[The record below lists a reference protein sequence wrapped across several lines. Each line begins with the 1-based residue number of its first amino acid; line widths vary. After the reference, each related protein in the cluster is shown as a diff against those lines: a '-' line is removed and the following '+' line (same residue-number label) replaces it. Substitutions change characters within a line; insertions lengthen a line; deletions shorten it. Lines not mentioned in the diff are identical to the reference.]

1 MRKIAVVILVSL
13 FSANLPAQGPFS
25 QLADPT
31 SEVRTVVWNPQVGQ
45 GSEYDMTTHN
55 GTTMHVTFA
64 VTSTEA
70 VEDQTGYWLE
80 IGVNTSE
87 LGQIY
92 MQNLTTSVSGHLRTS
107 KSIFQVSGAPPMNF
121 PAGSGPARNRRNPDS
136 KSDNSSDIRTGGKK
150 VGVETITVPAG
161 TFQCEHWLA
170 SDGSG
175 DAWLST
181 NVVPYSVV
189 KATDK
194 DSGLMLL
201 TKTTNNA
208 KSHITGKP
216 VPFDPAI
223 FMSAARRK

>member
-1 MRKIAVVILVSL
+1 MHVIL
-13 FSANLPAQGPFS
+13 
-25 QLADPT
+25 
-31 SEVRTVVWNPQVGQ
+31 
-45 GSEYDMTTHN
+45 
-55 GTTMHVTFA
+55 A

-80 IGVNTSE
+80 IGVNTAE
-87 LGQIY
+87 MGQIY
-92 MQNLTTSVSGHLRTS
+92 MQNLTTTVSGHLHTS
-107 KSIFQVSGAPPMNF
+107 KSIFQVSGAPPMTF
-121 PAGSGPARNRRNPDS
+121 PTGVGATRNRRN
-136 KSDNSSDIRTGGKK
+136 SDAKLEGSSDVRTGGQK

-161 TFQCEHWLA
+161 TFQCEHWRA

-175 DAWLST
+175 DAWLSAS
-181 NVVPYSVV
+181 VVPYSVV

-194 DSGLMLL
+194 DGGLMLL
-201 TKTTNNA
+201 TKTTNSA